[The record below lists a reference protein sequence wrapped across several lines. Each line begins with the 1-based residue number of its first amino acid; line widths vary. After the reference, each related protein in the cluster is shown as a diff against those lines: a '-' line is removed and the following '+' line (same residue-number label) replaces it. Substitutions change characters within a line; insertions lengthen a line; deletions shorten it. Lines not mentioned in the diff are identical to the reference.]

1 MAVGIGADYAI
12 YLIYRIREEL
22 ETGASAVAAVHHVVL
37 TAGKAILYVA
47 LAVAA
52 GYGVLLLSIGFHI
65 HQWLAILIGV
75 AMLVSAFAA
84 LLLIPALVLTLKPAF
99 IFRRVG
105 VGLGALHS
113 A

>member
-22 ETGASAVAAVHHVVL
+22 ESGVSAVAAVHHVVL

-65 HQWLAILIGV
+65 HQWLAILIGM
-75 AMLVSAFAA
+75 AMLVSALAA
-84 LLLIPALVLTLKPAF
+84 LLLIPALILTFRPTF
-99 IFRRVG
+99 IFRRSGRALGG
-105 VGLGALHS
+105 VPA
-113 A
+113 